1 MRLRYA
7 LRALRHTP
15 WYSVSAIAVL
25 AVAIGLGT
33 VVFAVVDG
41 LLFKPLPYKSP
52 GELNV
57 LRAEAGA
64 VPRQD
69 LSPLAWQEI
78 EGWTS
83 AVPELAWTAIG
94 SRPTEFPWD
103 GVSYKMAAVDER
115 FFDSLGIRPLHGGFE
130 AADFDWQQPGGR
142 SPQLGAARST
152 DRSGRAVLIS
162 HRLWLRALGG
172 EPSAVGRSVVVSE
185 RHNQVFA
192 VRIAGVLAADFLYP
206 IDVGDQQPDLLTPIT
221 REYRARTDRAYHVV
235 LRMPAVAN
243 ADSVRTRLA
252 AVTRDLT
259 TQRVPGGPHDRGA
272 RPVFDRVTLDPI
284 ERHLASRVR
293 PAFRLTFVAASVLL
307 LAACLNVAALAAVR
321 TVGRQRE
328 LLVRRAL
335 GATRWELAT
344 LHLVEVGILGAAAT
358 GVAWVAAGPLLDWT
372 RSLFPATLTLVKPP
386 SLDERAMAA
395 AAVFALTSVAVVAL
409 WPLFTAV
416 RLEAG
421 APGRIRSGVEAGSTS
436 TRISRRSAA
445 LLVSMQVALG
455 FVLLIAGVLTVAS
468 LAAAMRNDLGY
479 RSDRMIL
486 LEASVRRY
494 VSSADAQEQLEGAA
508 AFVSRMPG
516 VESSAVSTIQ
526 PTFLYQFN
534 PYNAVI
540 PEGRTAAIDVS
551 VRLVSREF
559 FEVMGL
565 RLIEGRL
572 PAAGEW
578 QSGLAVAVVGES
590 AARTLWPDRSAIGR
604 TLVPVRG
611 PSDAARLTVIGVV
624 GDARFEGRD
633 RDPTREVYLPGAI
646 ALGRTGLLFHVR
658 TSGDPEA
665 MLTRLTRDL
674 TAQGMRVD
682 RAATHAAGLFE
693 SIKDL
698 ALSAWLFAAL
708 ALAAL
713 AVVVLGIGGLVAMS
727 AVQRTREFGVRVALG
742 ATRGHVLRM
751 LIREQFAAVINGIVA
766 GGVISA
772 WVVTFL
778 RSQLYGIEPHNPV
791 AWSLAAAMMIAV
803 TLLAAAIPAIRA
815 TGRNPVDIL
824 RAE

>member
-25 AVAIGLGT
+25 AVAIALGT

-64 VPRQD
+64 LPRQD

-83 AVPELAWTAIG
+83 AVPELAWTAVG
-94 SRPTEFPWD
+94 ARVSEYPWD
-103 GVSYKMAAVDER
+103 GVAYKMATVDER
-115 FFDSLGIRPLHGGFE
+115 FLEVLGIRPLLGGFVQ
-130 AADFDWQQPGGR
+130 ADFDRTGW
-142 SPQLGAARST
+142 SST
-152 DRSGRAVLIS
+152 QRNVVRPVLIS
-162 HRLWLRALGG
+162 DRLWRRALGG
-172 EPSAVGRSVVVSE
+172 DPGVVGRTVVVSE
-185 RHNQVFA
+185 RENQVFG
-192 VRIAGVLAADFLYP
+192 VRIAGVLPPDFVYP
-206 IDVGDQQPDLLTPIT
+206 IDSGDQQPDLLTPIP
-221 REYRARTDRAYHVV
+221 REERARHTRAFQLI
-235 LRMPAVAN
+235 LRMPASVN
-243 ADSVRTRLA
+243 SSSVRDRLA
-252 AVTRDLT
+252 TATGDLA
-259 TQRVPGGPHDRGA
+259 RLKVPESSHGDGPA
-272 RPVFDRVTLDPI
+272 RPNFDRVTLDPI
-284 ERHLASRVR
+284 GLSLASRVR

-335 GATRWELAT
+335 GATRWELAKV
-344 LHLVEVGILGAAAT
+344 HLVEVGILGAAAT
-358 GVAWVAAGPLLDWT
+358 GVAWMAAGPLLNRT
-372 RSLFPATLTLVKPP
+372 QSLFPATLTLVKPP

-395 AAVFALTSVAVVAL
+395 AVVFALTSVAVVAL

-421 APGRIRSGVEAGSTS
+421 PPGRIRTGVEAGSTS
-436 TRISRRSAA
+436 TRVSRRSAG

-494 VSSADAQEQLEGAA
+494 LSSADAQEQLESAA
-508 AFVSRMPG
+508 AFLNRVSG
-516 VESSAVSTIQ
+516 VEASAVSTIQ
-526 PTFLYQFN
+526 STFLQQFN
-534 PYNAVI
+534 PGGSLI
-540 PEGRTAAIDVS
+540 PEGWKTATNVNVRQVS
-551 VRLVSREF
+551 SEF
-559 FEVMGL
+559 FDVMGL
-565 RLIEGRL
+565 KLVEGRR
-572 PAAGEW
+572 PVAGEW
-578 QSGLAVAVVGES
+578 QTGSSVALVGES
-590 AARTLWPDRSAIGR
+590 AARALWPDRSALGR
-604 TLVPVRG
+604 TLVP
-611 PSDAARLTVIGVV
+611 ARRRSGDGSPWSVIGVV
-624 GDARFEGRD
+624 ADARFEGRD
-633 RDPTREVYLPGAI
+633 RDPAREVYLPGAI
-646 ALGRTGLLFHVR
+646 GPNRTGLLFHIR
-658 TSGDPEA
+658 TRGDPEA

-778 RSQLYGIEPHNPV
+778 RSQLYGIEPHNAI
-791 AWSLAAAMMIAV
+791 AWSLAAAMMIGV